1 MRTKS
6 FFLSMLAVA
15 GMLFVSSCAQDDA
28 FEGASSNYVNATF
41 TLSTEDAVGTRAMT
55 TGNGT
60 KADEVVCA
68 IFDANG
74 DEMDLRQAIEV
85 KDKKATYVVRLAKGQ
100 SYRAVFF
107 AYNKAAAAYDV
118 TDLKNV
124 EIKGGQNANI
134 EERDAFTAVVDITA
148 DETLNS
154 VTKTVVLRRP
164 FALLNLGISKDEFVA
179 AKKSGVEVFRSSITV
194 SNVYSTFN
202 AFSNTVVEGTDGE
215 VTFAMDT
222 IPAEMLEVDLNRDGA
237 IDADKEVFHY
247 LALNYLLVGDSL
259 QEKKL
264 TDVEFRWENE
274 DGSKTN
280 TPATTFI
287 NIPVQRNYR
296 TNIIGNLITS
306 PATFNIV
313 IDERFESETDPSKR
327 DYIVIEEDGTTK
339 AIIKKVEDLQDALN
353 NATGNTIV
361 KFDGDIDAT
370 KTRSTSTAA
379 TIIVPQKEGVNLVID
394 GCGYK
399 FDGTFYLHGAA
410 RHEGAETLTFTNINF
425 EHAGG
430 TLDFI
435 SANSTA
441 SAERYAHN
449 VLVEN
454 CTFTG
459 NNNGDVVG
467 MRYRQ
472 CYNMEVR
479 NCTFK
484 NMHSAMWAT
493 GTSGITVDNVTTENC
508 KNGVSFGTSTGLAV
522 MNSKIVAD
530 EAYGVRTDGSV
541 KATLDVENSTINA
554 AQPVIVRNLTGEYTV
569 NLSNNKFETTEA
581 YHVVLTNGA
590 DDAAYVAPTGA
601 YTLNGAEG
609 YNVYPVEEGAVLE
622 ASNPSQFVAI
632 LESGN
637 DVKMLGDVKIEPA
650 NMSNAYGKT
659 GINVKNGQTV
669 DGGGNVLDVK
679 GAGGT
684 WDSGINT
691 TGGLIKDITVTGSFR
706 GIFIN
711 HNSSHYEKVVLE
723 NVIIAGTTYT
733 ISCDQGNN
741 QGLEATDCTFNG
753 WTSYAATLGEAKFNN
768 CKFGKGNGYAYCR
781 PYAPTVFE
789 NCEFEA
795 GYTLDPRANVV
806 LKNCTLGGV
815 AITADNVAELVTNT
829 SNVTVEN

>member
-1 MRTKS
+1 
-6 FFLSMLAVA
+6 MLAVA

-74 DEMDLRQAIEV
+74 DEMDLREAIEV
-85 KDKKATYVVRLAKGQ
+85 KDKKATYEVRLAKGQ

-154 VTKTVVLRRP
+154 VTKRVVLRRP
-164 FALLNLGISKDEFVA
+164 FALLNLGISNDEFVA

-202 AFSNTVVEGTDGE
+202 AFNNTVVEGTDGE
-215 VTFAMDT
+215 VTFAMNT

-313 IDERFESETDPSKR
+313 IDERFESETYPTDTLKR

-339 AIIKKVEDLQDALN
+339 AIIKKVEDLQDAIN

-484 NMHSAMWAT
+484 NMHSVMWAT
-493 GTSGITVDNVTTENC
+493 GTAGITVDNVTTENC

-530 EAYGVRTDGSV
+530 EAYGVRADGSA

-554 AQPVIVRNLTGEYTV
+554 AQPVIVRNLTSEYTV

-590 DDAAYVAPTGA
+590 DNAAYVAPTGS
-601 YTLNGAEG
+601 YTLNGAEK
-609 YNVYPVEEGAVLE
+609 YNVYPTNAVSSVEELKEVLSADNE
-622 ASNPSQFVAI
+622 I
-632 LESGN
+632 
-637 DVKMLGDVKIEPA
+637 
-650 NMSNAYGKT
+650 
-659 GINVKNGQTV
+659 
-669 DGGGNVLDVK
+669 
-679 GAGGT
+679 
-684 WDSGINT
+684 
-691 TGGLIKDITVTGSFR
+691 
-706 GIFIN
+706 
-711 HNSSHYEKVVLE
+711 SSVVLE
-723 NVIIAGTTYT
+723 DAITSVGSAIEIKKDIVIDMNGQVLNAGSTPTSMAYALQVSGENEVVVNNANFTRAGIAALDGADVVFNSGVIDHKPERTSRYIFLAGGEGSTVTINGGTFKN
-733 ISCDQGNN
+733 DRAKNN
-741 QGLEATDCTFNG
+741 YF
-753 WTSYAATLGEAKFNN
+753 
-768 CKFGKGNGYAYCR
+768 YAYDNGVI
-781 PYAPTVFE
+781 YVKGGVFTGVAS
-789 NCEFEA
+789 NK
-795 GYTLDPRANVV
+795 NVV
-806 LKNCTLGGV
+806 LSNGGKLIISGGTFNFDPTTWLADGYVATKNGSTWTV
-815 AITADNVAELVTNT
+815 AAE
-829 SNVTVEN
+829 